1 MGLPPSL
8 SKDGAYQDRG
18 TVVSVVFL
26 LSLARSAGEAVGVV
40 AAMIG
45 RTGEYSLKPT
55 LFLALT
61 LNE

>member
-8 SKDGAYQDRG
+8 ATDGAVQESG

-26 LSLARSAGEAVGVV
+26 LLLARSVGEALGMV

-61 LNE
+61 LN